1 MSTDWPHERLLDGAL
16 AAIGKTIGLDVNAY
30 NTAIVE

>member
-16 AAIGKTIGLDVNAY
+16 AAITKAIGLDVNADDA
-30 NTAIVE
+30 AIVE